1 MARYWEIRE
10 SYGDRMRGGMM
21 GRRDSEP
28 MSEEEQEAYECGYE
42 EGYEDAMKELQSPV
56 AERRHMGSRMNMGE
70 DYGLG
75 ERRGRTRMGRF
86 R

>member
-10 SYGDRMRGGMM
+10 SYGDKMRGGMM

-28 MSEEEQEAYECGYE
+28 MSEEEQKAYECGYE
-42 EGYEDAMKELQSPV
+42 EGYEAAMEEMESMG
-56 AERRHMGSRMNMGE
+56 ERRGHYGSRMDMGE
-70 DYGLG
+70 NYGLG